1 VRTLQRLGVPAAFF
15 MVGSQVAA
23 APATGRT
30 VQRAGLLI
38 GNQTYNHE
46 RLTTLSDARIRAT
59 LRATQRVMRTSGL
72 HPSHLMRPP
81 YGAIDARVRRV
92 VHGLGLVPVL
102 WDVDPRDW
110 AGGSARTI
118 ARRVLAGLRPHLRN
132 IVLQHDGVQNSPAT
146 IAAVPRI
153 VRVARSRGYCFVA
166 LDEHGQP
173 ATPA

>member
-1 VRTLQRLGVPAAFF
+1 
-15 MVGSQVAA
+15 M
-23 APATGRT
+23 
-30 VQRAGLLI
+30 RA
-38 GNQTYNHE
+38 
-46 RLTTLSDARIRAT
+46 
-59 LRATQRVMRTSGL
+59 SGL